1 MKTCVL
7 KVEQKEFIFTFEDI
21 GEAKWH
27 MYNIVDWACRVF
39 DTNKVKFS
47 YVKAIERNKYKNA
60 KPLSYEEVALHY
72 KFLLHQS
79 KNKEKAIKENKEKN
93 IKIICVVAKETYF
106 IEKGNLLLSTGET
119 IPTYDLR
126 TKKRIVQRYTFKND
140 AYNEL
145 KKKAIK
151 LANAKIIMNDGSI
164 IK

>member
-1 MKTCVL
+1 MKTCIL

-47 YVKAIERNKYKNA
+47 YVKATERNKHKNA
-60 KPLSYEEVALHY
+60 KYLSYKDVVLHY
-72 KFLLHQS
+72 KFLLQQS
-79 KNKEKAIKENKEKN
+79 KNKENTIKENKDK
-93 IKIICVVAKETYF
+93 KIICVIAKETYF
-106 IEKGNLLLSTGET
+106 IEKGKRLLSTGET

-126 TKKRIVQRYTFKND
+126 TKKRIVQQYTFKND

-151 LANAKIIMNDGSI
+151 LANAKIIMNDGTI